1 MVMLVGRKA
10 PDFVASA
17 IKANGE
23 VDNQFCFS
31 KTTKNKYAL
40 VFFYPLNFTFV
51 CPSELIA
58 LHNRMAEF
66 QERGIEVIVVSID
79 SHFSHSAWRNT
90 AINQGGIGQVGYTM
104 VADINHSICQAYGV
118 EHPEASVAFRAA
130 FIIDESGV
138 VQSEIV
144 NNLPFGREIDELIR
158 MFDAL
163 KHHKEHG
170 EVCPAGWRKGQK
182 GMVATTEG
190 VADYLAENHTN
201 L

>member
-1 MVMLVGRKA
+1 MSLVGRKA

-17 IKANGE
+17 VKANGE
-23 VDNQFCFS
+23 IDNQFCFS
-31 KTTKNKYAL
+31 KTTKNKCTL
-40 VFFYPLNFTFV
+40 LFFYPLNFTFV

-58 LHNRMAEF
+58 LHNRMQEF
-66 QERGIEVIVVSID
+66 QERGVEVIVVSID

-90 AINQGGIGQVGYTM
+90 PINQGGIGQVGYTM
-104 VADINHSICQAYGV
+104 VADINHSICQAYGI
-118 EHPEASVAFRAA
+118 EHPEAAVAFRAA
-130 FIIDESGV
+130 FIIDKLGV

-144 NNLPFGREIDELIR
+144 NNLPFGRDPDELLR

-163 KHHKEHG
+163 KHHEEHG

-190 VADYLAENHTN
+190 VADYLSENHEK